1 MPFIDRST
9 GKNDRRYSMGNLTYK
24 KFQQD
29 RRGTNDQV
37 GTASSRGGAFADDA
51 YNTAAMVSREKHFGS
66 THSEHKGK
74 FKRKYEYPLDNKD
87 EYSARIIF
95 KVIKKDNK
103 STVNAVQTLLD
114 QAVDF
119 EKTMSESSAT
129 ENKLGDDFLSVSG
142 QGAAVARKTGTTDK
156 ERLTALYGDISGATA
171 FSEKHIK
178 TKDEIKLY
186 LPRGIQVNDQVEY
199 DTGFQLGMIGGI
211 TEQAMTDGGGVIAS
225 LAGAALGTGVGAAK
239 AFMGGS
245 GLSPGAADLLAQK
258 VASNFG
264 ATGQAI
270 AGGIKTASGITTNPN
285 TRAIFRDVPLRSFGF
300 NFSLIPTSEKEARE
314 IERIVKVFRTELY
327 PTTLVAG
334 GVRIGYEFPN
344 QFLIKI
350 KHKNNQDVNLRFL
363 PVYLQSFNATYNANS
378 PLMHVDGRFNQV
390 DIAMQFT
397 ETRALTKADVEDGG
411 Y

>member
-1 MPFIDRST
+1 MPFIDRSSNQ
-9 GKNDRRYSMGNLTYK
+9 NDRRHTMGNLTYK
-24 KFQQD
+24 KAQQV
-29 RRGTNDQV
+29 RLGGNDQV
-37 GTASSRGGAFADDA
+37 GTSSSAGGKFADDA
-51 YNTAAMVSREKHFGS
+51 YNTTAMVNREKHLGS

-74 FKRKYEYPLDNKD
+74 FKRKYEYPIDNKD

-103 STVNAVQTLLD
+103 STVGAIRNLLD
-114 QAVDF
+114 QAVDL
-119 EKTMSESSAT
+119 EKRVSESSST
-129 ENKLGDDFLSVSG
+129 ENKDDRGGPAGFSVAEDVSK
-142 QGAAVARKTGTTDK
+142 QKVDK
-156 ERLTALYGDISGATA
+156 DRLTALYGNVKSATA
-171 FSEKHIK
+171 FSEAHLK

-211 TEQAMTDGGGVIAS
+211 TEQAMNDGGGVLAS

-245 GLSPGAADLLAQK
+245 GLSAGAADILAQK

-270 AGGIKTASGITTNPN
+270 SGGIKTASQITTNPN
-285 TRAIFRDVPLRSFGF
+285 TRAIFKDVPLRSFGF
-300 NFSLIPTSEKEARE
+300 NFSLIPTSEREARE
-314 IERIVKVFRTELY
+314 IEDIVKVFRTELY

-334 GVRIGYEFPN
+334 GIRVGYEFPN
-344 QFLIKI
+344 QFLIKV
-350 KHKNNQDVNLRFL
+350 KHSNNQDVNLRFL

-378 PLMHVDGRFNQV
+378 PLMHVDGKFNQV

-397 ETRALTKADVEDGG
+397 ETRALTKADVRDGG

>member
-1 MPFIDRST
+1 MPEI
-9 GKNDRRYSMGNLTYK
+9 GDRRFSLGNLTYK
-24 KFQQD
+24 KAQQV

-51 YNTAAMVSREKHFGS
+51 YNTAAMISREKHFGS

-74 FKRKYEYPLDNKD
+74 IKRKYEYPLDNKD

-95 KVIKKDNK
+95 KVIKKENK

-114 QAVDF
+114 QAIDF
-119 EKTMSESSAT
+119 EKTMSERSANESKQT
-129 ENKLGDDFLSVSG
+129 QNDPAGIDT
-142 QGAAVARKTGTTDK
+142 QRKQQLVDK

-211 TEQAMTDGGGVIAS
+211 TEQAMQDGGGVIAS

-239 AFMGGS
+239 AFIGGS

-285 TRAIFRDVPLRSFGF
+285 TRAIFKDVPLRSFGF
-300 NFSLIPTSEKEARE
+300 NFSLIPTSEKESRE

-350 KHKNNQDVNLRFL
+350 KHKNNQDVNLRVL
-363 PVYLQSFNATYNANS
+363 TVYLQSFNATYNANS
-378 PLMHVDGRFNQV
+378 PLMHDDGRFNQV